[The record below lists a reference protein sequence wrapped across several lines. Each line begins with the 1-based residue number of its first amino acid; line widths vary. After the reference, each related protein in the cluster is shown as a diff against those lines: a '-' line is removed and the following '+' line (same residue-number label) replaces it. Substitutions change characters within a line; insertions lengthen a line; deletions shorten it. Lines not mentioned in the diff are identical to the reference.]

1 VASIFRATASANGT
15 MSVLSARELEVLGL
29 VGEGKTNRQIAEELY
44 LSVRTVDRHPSRIFD
59 KLGVS
64 SRAAAASLLARSQP
78 IEQTSETSDGSA
90 QPPIGARGFAPQNTC
105 DPIMPIRCTSTMLRI
120 IDFAVAQPTPTGPP
134 EAV

>member
-15 MSVLSARELEVLGL
+15 MIVLSARELEVLGL

-59 KLGVS
+59 KPGVS

-78 IEQTSETSDGSA
+78 VEQTSE
-90 QPPIGARGFAPQNTC
+90 
-105 DPIMPIRCTSTMLRI
+105 
-120 IDFAVAQPTPTGPP
+120 AV
-134 EAV
+134 